1 MNKIKLEGS
10 ETLISN
16 INEEINIAIQID
28 KLINEED
35 TSYENKNMPNKRI

>member
-16 INEEINIAIQID
+16 ISEEINIAMQID

-35 TSYENKNMPNKRI
+35 IS